1 MRYCIKL
8 FFIFLFFGYFSI
20 HSIGQESTIL
30 PKNMDA
36 LIELDETGVDIMSR
50 TKVVRRIHRV
60 ISIFTEQGKEYGNV
74 KITETE
80 FSKCKD
86 IKAQILDLNNK
97 SLKKLEKKEIIES
110 NVNYDYAIASD
121 ESYKKFSI
129 TWHSLPYRIEYQY
142 EIEYNSLFFW
152 PDWNPQEDDSVLL
165 STYTLRLHQPTSY
178 NIHPIGIDVE
188 PLETL
193 VKGTKVLTWE
203 LKNIPPRIQE
213 DFMPPENH
221 LQMALLFT
229 PITFKL
235 DKYIGSFESWTSFGN
250 WNNKLYDGMQD
261 LPPEA
266 VMQVQQRVKEI
277 TNSREKIQKVYSFLQ
292 DYTRYVAL
300 ELGVGGWQ
308 PYSADWVYD
317 NKYGDCKDLS
327 NFMIAMLKQVDIKA
341 YPVLIR
347 TRDRGIVYSEYPYDY
362 FNHVITVV
370 PLEGDTIWL
379 ECTADRL
386 TAGQLPSDDEG
397 CDVLV
402 MKDNG
407 AEIVWTPQSSAEE
420 NVWRSWVKGE
430 TGLTG
435 RLILKGTIETAGNF
449 SDDWRNALIWN
460 KGEDQENLL
469 TSALSRKVP
478 RFNLLDYQLENI
490 SENYDRPVIIDFE
503 GSITNYASISG
514 SRLFIIPG
522 VLNRLSFNNI
532 PGEEPEDRHFP
543 VFRNFPYT
551 QMDSVEI
558 LLPFGYSLESA
569 PQLQNILASFGEY
582 WADYHIEDRTLKYY
596 RYLRI
601 DKRLIPLEQYAE
613 HQEFMKQVVKNDQAK
628 FVFRKL

>member
-1 MRYCIKL
+1 MRYSIQL
-8 FFIFLFFGYFSI
+8 FFVFLFLGYSSI
-20 HSIGQESTIL
+20 HSIGKQKTIL

-36 LIELDETGVDIMSR
+36 LIELDETEVDILNR
-50 TKVVRRIHRV
+50 TKAVQRIHRV
-60 ISIFTEQGKEYGNV
+60 ISVFTEQGKEYGDV
-74 KITETE
+74 KITESE

-121 ESYKKFSI
+121 ESYKKFSL
-129 TWHSLPYRIEYQY
+129 TWHSLPYKIEYQY

-165 STYTLRLHQPTSY
+165 STYTLRLHQPISY

-188 PLETL
+188 PLETP
-193 VKGTKVLTWE
+193 VKGARVLTWE

-229 PITFKL
+229 PTTFKL
-235 DKYIGSFESWTSFGN
+235 DKYIGSFESWNGISEWYLQLSQGLQN
-250 WNNKLYDGMQD
+250 
-261 LPPEA
+261 LPQEA
-266 VMQVQQRVKEI
+266 IFEI
-277 TNSREKIQKVYSFLQ
+277 QGLINESEAPFEKIQKIYSFLQ
-292 DYTRYVAL
+292 NHTRYVAM
-300 ELGVGGWQ
+300 ELGLGGWK
-308 PYSADWVYD
+308 PYSADWVFK

-327 NFMIAMLKQVDIKA
+327 NFMIALLNQVNIKA
-341 YPVLIR
+341 YPALIR
-347 TRDRGIVYSEYPYDY
+347 TRDHGVVYPEYPYNY

-370 PLEGDTIWL
+370 PMEKDTLWL
-379 ECTADRL
+379 DCTAEHL
-386 TAGQLPSDDEG
+386 PAGQLPYDDEG
-397 CDVLV
+397 CRVLV
-402 MKDNG
+402 VKGNG
-407 AEIVWTPQSSAEE
+407 AEIVRTPQSSSGE
-420 NVWRSWVKGE
+420 NIWRSQIRGE
-430 TGLTG
+430 AVLTG
-435 RLILKGTIETAGNF
+435 RLMVKGTIEAIGNF
-449 SDDWRNALIWN
+449 GNSWRNALIWN
-460 KGEDQENLL
+460 KGEDQKNLL
-469 TSALSRKVP
+469 ITALSRKVP

-514 SRLFIIPG
+514 SRLFITPA
-522 VLNRLSFNNI
+522 VLNRLSLNNI
-532 PGEEPEDRHFP
+532 PDEEPEDRHFP

-569 PQLQNILASFGEY
+569 PQPQNIVASFGEY
-582 WADYHIEDRTLKYY
+582 RTDYRIEDRTLKYY

-613 HQEFMKQVVKNDQAK
+613 HQEFMKQVVKNDQTK
-628 FVFRKL
+628 FVFRKS